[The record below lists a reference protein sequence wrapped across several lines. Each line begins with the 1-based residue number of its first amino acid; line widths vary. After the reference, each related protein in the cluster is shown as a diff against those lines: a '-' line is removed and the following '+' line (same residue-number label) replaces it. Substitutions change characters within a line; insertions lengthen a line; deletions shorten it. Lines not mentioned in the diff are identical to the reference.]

1 MNVPNLYTRVFFH
14 YQEREKKKE
23 IVLKDLDTFGVARYR
38 I

>member
-14 YQEREKKKE
+14 YQERKKE
-23 IVLKDLDTFGVARYR
+23 IVLKDLDTFEVDRYR